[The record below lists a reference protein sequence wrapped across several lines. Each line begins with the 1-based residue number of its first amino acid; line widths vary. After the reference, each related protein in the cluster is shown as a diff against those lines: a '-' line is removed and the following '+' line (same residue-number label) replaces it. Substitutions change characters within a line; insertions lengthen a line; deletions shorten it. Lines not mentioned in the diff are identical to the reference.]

1 MKRQTGIARFHRNV
15 ISCFLQITPNPGS
28 HQKMPVL
35 NRAVETQAKIAA
47 WRRKL
52 HQNPELLYDVHETA
66 QFVEDKLKSFGCDLV
81 ETGVGRTGV
90 VGIIKGRHG
99 DGPAIGLRADMDALP
114 ITETSGVEWVSQN
127 PGKAHSCGHDGHT
140 SMLLGA
146 AQYLAETRNFRG
158 SVALLFQPAEE
169 GGAGGLAMVED
180 GVMDRFNISEVYGIH
195 NMPGLP
201 VGQFAMRKGP
211 IMAATDEFDLF
222 ITGRGGHAA
231 QPHRTIDPILA
242 GSQLMIALQG
252 IVSRNV
258 DPLDSLVISVTKFI
272 AGEAYNVIP
281 EKATLSGT
289 VRTLKKE
296 TRAFAERRIREAAA
310 GIAAATGAEIT
321 VRYKNNYPVTFNHD
335 AQTEFA
341 ARVASAVAGEG
352 KVDESVEPM
361 MAAEDF
367 SYMLEARPGAYIFLG
382 NGDTP
387 GLHHPAYDFNDDAIP
402 YGVSYFVAV
411 AETALAA

>member
-1 MKRQTGIARFHRNV
+1 
-15 ISCFLQITPNPGS
+15 
-28 HQKMPVL
+28 MPVL
-35 NRAVETQAKIAA
+35 NRAIEMQAEIAA

-66 QFVEDKLKSFGCDLV
+66 KFVEEKLKSFGCDQV
-81 ETGVGRTGV
+81 ETGIGRTGV

-99 DGPAIGLRADMDALP
+99 DGHAIGLRADMDALP
-114 ITETSGVEWVSQN
+114 ITETSGAEWASQN

-140 SMLLGA
+140 AMLLGA

-180 GVMDRFNISEVYGIH
+180 GVMDRFGISEVYGVH

-252 IVSRNV
+252 IVSRNT
-258 DPLDSLVISVTKFI
+258 DPLDSLVISVTKFM

-281 EKATLSGT
+281 EKAKLSGT
-289 VRTLKKE
+289 VRTLKRK
-296 TRAFAERRIREAAA
+296 RAPLPNAASARRRRGSQPPPA
-310 GIAAATGAEIT
+310 
-321 VRYKNNYPVTFNHD
+321 RKSPCYKNNYPVTFNHD

-341 ARVASAVAGEG
+341 ARVAATVAGEG
-352 KVDESVEPM
+352 KVDTNIEPM

>member
-1 MKRQTGIARFHRNV
+1 
-15 ISCFLQITPNPGS
+15 
-28 HQKMPVL
+28 MPVL
-35 NRAVETQAKIAA
+35 NRAVETQAEIAA

-66 QFVEDKLKSFGCDLV
+66 KFVEDKLKSFGCDLV

-114 ITETSGVEWVSQN
+114 ITETSGVEWASQN

-180 GVMDRFNISEVYGIH
+180 GVMDRFNISEVYGVH

-252 IVSRNV
+252 IVSRNT

-310 GIAAATGAEIT
+310 GIAAVTGAEIT
-321 VRYKNNYPVTFNHD
+321 VRYKNNYPVTYNHD

>member
-1 MKRQTGIARFHRNV
+1 
-15 ISCFLQITPNPGS
+15 
-28 HQKMPVL
+28 MPVL
-35 NRAVETQAKIAA
+35 NRAVETQAEIAA

-258 DPLDSLVISVTKFI
+258 DPLDSLVISVTKFV

-310 GIAAATGAEIT
+310 GIAAVTGAEIT

>member
-1 MKRQTGIARFHRNV
+1 
-15 ISCFLQITPNPGS
+15 
-28 HQKMPVL
+28 MPVL
-35 NRAVETQAKIAA
+35 NRAVETQAEIAA

-52 HQNPELLYDVHETA
+52 HQNPELLYEVHETA

-321 VRYKNNYPVTFNHD
+321 VRYKNNYPVTYNHD

>member
-1 MKRQTGIARFHRNV
+1 
-15 ISCFLQITPNPGS
+15 
-28 HQKMPVL
+28 MPVL

-127 PGKAHSCGHDGHT
+127 PGKAHSCGHGGHT

>member
-1 MKRQTGIARFHRNV
+1 
-15 ISCFLQITPNPGS
+15 
-28 HQKMPVL
+28 MPVL
-35 NRAVETQAKIAA
+35 NRAVETQAEIAA

-258 DPLDSLVISVTKFI
+258 DPLDSLVISVTKFV

>member
-1 MKRQTGIARFHRNV
+1 
-15 ISCFLQITPNPGS
+15 
-28 HQKMPVL
+28 MPVL
-35 NRAVETQAKIAA
+35 NRAVESQAEIAA

-66 QFVEDKLKSFGCDLV
+66 KFVAEKLTSFGCDHV

-99 DGPAIGLRADMDALP
+99 EGPAIGLRADMDALP
-114 ITETSGVEWVSQN
+114 ITETSGVEWASQN

-180 GVMDRFNISEVYGIH
+180 GVMDRFNISEVYGVH

-222 ITGRGGHAA
+222 ISGRGGHAA

-252 IVSRNV
+252 IVSRNT

-341 ARVASAVAGEG
+341 ARVAGSVAGEG
-352 KVDESVEPM
+352 KVDENVEPM

-387 GLHHPAYDFNDDAIP
+387 GLHHPAYDFNDEAIP
-402 YGVSYFVAV
+402 YGVSYFASLV
-411 AETALAA
+411 ETALAA

>member
-1 MKRQTGIARFHRNV
+1 
-15 ISCFLQITPNPGS
+15 
-28 HQKMPVL
+28 MPVL
-35 NRAVETQAKIAA
+35 NRAIEMQAEIAA

-66 QFVEDKLKSFGCDLV
+66 KFVEEKLKFFGCDQV
-81 ETGVGRTGV
+81 ETGIGRTGV

-99 DGPAIGLRADMDALP
+99 DGHAIGLRADMDALP
-114 ITETSGVEWVSQN
+114 ITETSGAEWASQN

-140 SMLLGA
+140 AMLLGA

-180 GVMDRFNISEVYGIH
+180 GVMDRFGISEVYGVH

-252 IVSRNV
+252 IVSRNT
-258 DPLDSLVISVTKFI
+258 DPLDSLVISVTKFM

-281 EKATLSGT
+281 EKAKLSGT

-296 TRAFAERRIREAAA
+296 TRAFAERRIRETAA

-341 ARVASAVAGEG
+341 ARVAATVAGEG
-352 KVDESVEPM
+352 KVDTNIEPM

>member
-1 MKRQTGIARFHRNV
+1 
-15 ISCFLQITPNPGS
+15 
-28 HQKMPVL
+28 
-35 NRAVETQAKIAA
+35 
-47 WRRKL
+47 
-52 HQNPELLYDVHETA
+52 
-66 QFVEDKLKSFGCDLV
+66 
-81 ETGVGRTGV
+81 V

-114 ITETSGVEWVSQN
+114 ITETSGVEWASQN

-252 IVSRNV
+252 IVSRNS

-296 TRAFAERRIREAAA
+296 TRAFAERRIREAAS

-321 VRYKNNYPVTFNHD
+321 VRYKNNYPVTYNHD

-341 ARVASAVAGEG
+341 ARVAGAVAGEG

>member
-1 MKRQTGIARFHRNV
+1 
-15 ISCFLQITPNPGS
+15 
-28 HQKMPVL
+28 MPVL
-35 NRAVETQAKIAA
+35 NRSIEMQAEIAA

-66 QFVEDKLKSFGCDLV
+66 KFVEEKLKSFGCDQV
-81 ETGVGRTGV
+81 ETGIGRTGV

-99 DGPAIGLRADMDALP
+99 DGHAIRLRADMDALP
-114 ITETSGVEWVSQN
+114 IMETSGAEWASQN

-140 SMLLGA
+140 AMLLGA

-158 SVALLFQPAEE
+158 SVALPFQPAEE

-180 GVMDRFNISEVYGIH
+180 GVMDHFSISEVYGVH

-252 IVSRNV
+252 IVSRNT
-258 DPLDSLVISVTKFI
+258 DPLDSLVISVTKFM

-281 EKATLSGT
+281 EKAKLSGT

-296 TRAFAERRIREAAA
+296 TRAFAERRIRETAA

-341 ARVASAVAGEG
+341 ARVAATVAGEG
-352 KVDESVEPM
+352 KVDTDIEPM

>member
-1 MKRQTGIARFHRNV
+1 
-15 ISCFLQITPNPGS
+15 
-28 HQKMPVL
+28 MPVL
-35 NRAVETQAKIAA
+35 NRAIEMQAEIAA

-66 QFVEDKLKSFGCDLV
+66 KFVEEKLKSFGCDQV
-81 ETGVGRTGV
+81 ETGIGRTGV

-99 DGPAIGLRADMDALP
+99 DGRAIGLRADMDALP
-114 ITETSGVEWVSQN
+114 ITETSDAEWASQN

-140 SMLLGA
+140 AMLLGA

-180 GVMDRFNISEVYGIH
+180 GVMDRFSISEVYGVH

-252 IVSRNV
+252 IVSRNT
-258 DPLDSLVISVTKFI
+258 DPLDSLVISVTKFM

-281 EKATLSGT
+281 EKAKLSGT

-296 TRAFAERRIREAAA
+296 TRAFAERRIRETAA

-321 VRYKNNYPVTFNHD
+321 VRYKNNYPVTFNHE

-341 ARVASAVAGEG
+341 ARVAATVAGEG
-352 KVDESVEPM
+352 KVDTNIEPM

>member
-1 MKRQTGIARFHRNV
+1 
-15 ISCFLQITPNPGS
+15 
-28 HQKMPVL
+28 MPVL
-35 NRAVETQAKIAA
+35 NRAVETQAEIAA
-47 WRRKL
+47 WRRQL

-66 QFVEDKLKSFGCDLV
+66 KFVEEKLKAFGCDHV
-81 ETGVGRTGV
+81 ETGVGRSGV

-114 ITETSGVEWVSQN
+114 ITETSGVEWASQN

-146 AQYLAETRNFRG
+146 AQYLSETRNFRG

-180 GVMDRFNISEVYGIH
+180 GVMDRFGISEVYGVH

-201 VGQFAMRKGP
+201 VGQFAMCKGP

-222 ITGRGGHAA
+222 VSGRGGHAA

-242 GSQLMIALQG
+242 GSQLMMALQG
-252 IVSRNV
+252 IVSRNT

-289 VRTLKKE
+289 VRTLQKE
-296 TRAFAERRIREAAA
+296 TRAFAERRIREVAA
-310 GIAAATGAEIT
+310 GIAAVTGAEIT

-341 ARVASAVAGEG
+341 ERIATGVAGEG
-352 KVDESVEPM
+352 KVNGNVEPM

-367 SYMLEARPGAYIFLG
+367 SYMLEARPGAYIFIG

>member
-1 MKRQTGIARFHRNV
+1 
-15 ISCFLQITPNPGS
+15 
-28 HQKMPVL
+28 MPVL
-35 NRAVETQAKIAA
+35 NRAIEMQAEIAA

-66 QFVEDKLKSFGCDLV
+66 KFVEEKLKSFGCDQV
-81 ETGVGRTGV
+81 ETGIGRTGV

-99 DGPAIGLRADMDALP
+99 DGHAIGLRADMDALP
-114 ITETSGVEWVSQN
+114 ITETSDAEWASQN

-140 SMLLGA
+140 AMLLGA

-180 GVMDRFNISEVYGIH
+180 GVMDRFGISEVYGVH

-252 IVSRNV
+252 IVSRNT
-258 DPLDSLVISVTKFI
+258 DPLDSLVISVTKFM

-281 EKATLSGT
+281 EKAKLSGT

-296 TRAFAERRIREAAA
+296 TRAFAERRIRETAA

-341 ARVASAVAGEG
+341 ARVAATVAGEG
-352 KVDESVEPM
+352 KVDTNIEPM

>member
-1 MKRQTGIARFHRNV
+1 
-15 ISCFLQITPNPGS
+15 
-28 HQKMPVL
+28 MPVL
-35 NRAVETQAKIAA
+35 NRAVETQAEIAG
-47 WRRKL
+47 WRRQL
-52 HQNPELLYDVHETA
+52 HQNPELLYDVHDTA
-66 QFVEDKLKSFGCDLV
+66 NFVAEKLKAFGCDHV
-81 ETGVGRTGV
+81 ETGVGRSGV

-114 ITETSGVEWVSQN
+114 ITETSGVEWASRN

-146 AQYLAETRNFRG
+146 AQYLSETRNFRG

-180 GVMDRFNISEVYGIH
+180 GVMDRYGISEVYGVH

-201 VGQFAMRKGP
+201 VGQFAMCKGP

-222 ITGRGGHAA
+222 VSGRGGHAA

-252 IVSRNV
+252 IVSRNT

-289 VRTLKKE
+289 VRTLQKE
-296 TRAFAERRIREAAA
+296 TRAFAERRIREVAA

-321 VRYKNNYPVTFNHD
+321 VRYKNNYPVTFNHE

-341 ARVASAVAGEG
+341 ERIATGVAGEG
-352 KVDESVEPM
+352 KVNANVEPM

-367 SYMLEARPGAYIFLG
+367 SYMLEARPGAYIFIG

>member
-1 MKRQTGIARFHRNV
+1 
-15 ISCFLQITPNPGS
+15 
-28 HQKMPVL
+28 MPVL
-35 NRAVETQAKIAA
+35 NRAVETQAEIAA

-180 GVMDRFNISEVYGIH
+180 GVMDRFNISEVYGVH

-252 IVSRNV
+252 IVSRNA

-310 GIAAATGAEIT
+310 GIAAVTGAEIT
-321 VRYKNNYPVTFNHD
+321 VRYKNNYPVTYNHD

-402 YGVSYFVAV
+402 FGVSYFVAV
-411 AETALAA
+411 AESALAA

>member
-1 MKRQTGIARFHRNV
+1 
-15 ISCFLQITPNPGS
+15 
-28 HQKMPVL
+28 MPVL
-35 NRAVETQAKIAA
+35 NRAVETQAEIAA

-66 QFVEDKLKSFGCDLV
+66 KFVAEKLTSFGCDHV

-114 ITETSGVEWVSQN
+114 ITETSGVEWASQN

-180 GVMDRFNISEVYGIH
+180 GVMDRYDITEVYGVH

-201 VGQFAMRKGP
+201 VGQFAMCKGP

-222 ITGRGGHAA
+222 ISGRGGHAA

-252 IVSRNV
+252 IVSRNT

-296 TRAFAERRIREAAA
+296 ARAFAERRIREVAA
-310 GIAAATGAEIT
+310 GIAAATGTEIT

-335 AQTEFA
+335 TQTEFA
-341 ARVASAVAGEG
+341 ARVASSVAGEG
-352 KVDESVEPM
+352 KVNANVEPM

-367 SYMLEARPGAYIFLG
+367 SYMLEARPGAYIFIG

-402 YGVSYFVAV
+402 YGVSYFVSV

>member
-1 MKRQTGIARFHRNV
+1 
-15 ISCFLQITPNPGS
+15 
-28 HQKMPVL
+28 MPVL
-35 NRAVETQAKIAA
+35 NRAVETQAEIAA

-321 VRYKNNYPVTFNHD
+321 VRYKNNYPVTYNHD

>member
-1 MKRQTGIARFHRNV
+1 
-15 ISCFLQITPNPGS
+15 
-28 HQKMPVL
+28 MPVL
-35 NRAVETQAKIAA
+35 NRAVETQAEIAA

-158 SVALLFQPAEE
+158 SVAFLFQPAEE

-321 VRYKNNYPVTFNHD
+321 VRYKNNYPVTYNHD

-341 ARVASAVAGEG
+341 ARVASAVAGES

>member
-1 MKRQTGIARFHRNV
+1 
-15 ISCFLQITPNPGS
+15 
-28 HQKMPVL
+28 MPVL
-35 NRAVETQAKIAA
+35 NHSVENKPVIAS

-66 QFVEDKLKSFGCDLV
+66 KFVAEKLQTFGCDQI
-81 ETGVGRTGV
+81 ETGIGRSGV
-90 VGIIKGRHG
+90 VGVIKGRHG
-99 DGPAIGLRADMDALP
+99 DGRAIALRADMDALP
-114 ITETSGVEWVSQN
+114 ILETSGVEWASKT

-146 AQYLAETRNFRG
+146 AQYLCETRNFRG
-158 SVALLFQPAEE
+158 SVILLFQPAEE
-169 GGAGGLAMVED
+169 GGAGGKAMVED
-180 GVMDRFNISEVYGIH
+180 GVMDRFGISEVYGIH

-201 VGQFAMRKGP
+201 VGEFAMCKGP

-231 QPHRTIDPILA
+231 QPHRVIDPILA
-242 GSQLMIALQG
+242 GSQLLNALQG
-252 IVSRNV
+252 IVSRNT
-258 DPLDSLVISVTKFI
+258 DPLDSLVISVTQFH
-272 AGEAYNVIP
+272 AGDTHNVIP

-289 VRTLKKE
+289 VRTLRKE
-296 TRAFAERRIREAAA
+296 TRAFAELRIGEVAD
-310 GIAAATGAEIT
+310 GIGAATGAEIIM
-321 VRYKNNYPVTFNHD
+321 RYRNNYPVTFNHD

-341 ARVASAVAGEG
+341 ARVAHSVAGER
-352 KVDESVEPM
+352 KVNAAVAPM

-367 SYMLEARPGAYIFLG
+367 SYMLEARPGAYVFLG

-402 YGVSYFVAV
+402 YGVSYFVALV
-411 AETALAA
+411 ETALAP